1 MLENFWK
8 IIFTNPRIPTLFLV
22 PDDLHL
28 EPCCQYAFYRMK
40 QYLPGDKEEEKE
52 QVDEFGPSAVARA
65 RKFVWELFEEPNKS
79 KLGKVLIF
87 SLL

>member
-1 MLENFWK
+1 
-8 IIFTNPRIPTLFLV
+8 
-22 PDDLHL
+22 
-28 EPCCQYAFYRMK
+28 MK

-79 KLGKVLIF
+79 KLGKVLTF
-87 SLL
+87 

>member
-1 MLENFWK
+1 MSP
-8 IIFTNPRIPTLFLV
+8 NPYHSNSSLNIYLFFS
-22 PDDLHL
+22 DDLHL

-52 QVDEFGPSAVARA
+52 QVDEFGPSAIARA

-87 SLL
+87 RLL

>member
-1 MLENFWK
+1 
-8 IIFTNPRIPTLFLV
+8 
-22 PDDLHL
+22 
-28 EPCCQYAFYRMK
+28 MK

-52 QVDEFGPSAVARA
+52 QVDEFGPSAIARA

-87 SLL
+87 RLL

>member
-1 MLENFWK
+1 
-8 IIFTNPRIPTLFLV
+8 
-22 PDDLHL
+22 
-28 EPCCQYAFYRMK
+28 MK

-52 QVDEFGPSAVARA
+52 QVDEFGPSAIARA